1 MTIAVYQAL
10 QNKDGNSMQIVR
22 LASAS
27 FAALTVAAVLGS
39 VSASAQSTSQAPV
52 ASDKAA
58 SATAQT
64 TSNASTPARF
74 ATLARVKAVPMS
86 SSELDAVKGQHI
98 HFVTP
103 SQNTQNFGVTGLH
116 LVNRNNT
123 SNWEDLYGDGPVGP
137 GYHGLCQAAL
147 NSPKMFIPG
156 QNPVTGHG
164 GGC

>member
-1 MTIAVYQAL
+1 MH
-10 QNKDGNSMQIVR
+10 IVR
-22 LASAS
+22 SGSAS
-27 FAALTVAAVLGS
+27 LTALTVAAVLS

-64 TSNASTPARF
+64 TSNDSTPARF

-103 SQNTQNFGVTGLH
+103 SQNELFGFTGLH

-123 SNWEDLYGDGPVGP
+123 DNWEDLYGDGPVGP

-156 QNPVTGHG
+156 QSPVTGHG